1 VITSSRANIAVH
13 LRGPPIY
20 RTFHTPGAGAPT
32 GGQTSPLKGL
42 WTHQKGGFFH
52 DGRFATLEDV
62 IAHYDSF
69 FNLRLTNREKRDLAE
84 YLKSL

>member
-1 VITSSRANIAVH
+1 VAEHHPSRASGRI
-13 LRGPPIY
+13 
-20 RTFHTPGAGAPT
+20 
-32 GGQTSPLKGL
+32 L

-62 IAHYDSF
+62 IAHYDSC